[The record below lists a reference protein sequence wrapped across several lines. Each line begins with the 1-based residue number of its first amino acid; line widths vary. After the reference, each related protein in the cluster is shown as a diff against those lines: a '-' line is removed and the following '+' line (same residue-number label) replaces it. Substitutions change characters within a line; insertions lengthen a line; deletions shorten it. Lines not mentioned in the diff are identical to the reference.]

1 MSEPPSRPIDSRPQN
16 HAHVGSRREISWTQ
30 RYSGKLIYGDI
41 AIIAVTLIAFWLIFV
56 RDFSLVWPSGPTL
69 PYAIPL
75 AVIGVLWLLCLEGFE
90 SRDRHIVGDGVTEY
104 RRVMSATGF
113 LFAVIVS
120 IAFFLRIEISR
131 LILVLAVPAGLL
143 FLLLG
148 RWTWRQWLRKQQ
160 SKGRYVYRAVV
171 VGELIKAAHVVRAMR
186 RAREFGYVI
195 VGAITPDGKPAS
207 VSDVPVLGRV
217 SETIEAMAAVDADTV
232 ILAGSDELDP
242 ETMRRLGWSVADRN
256 MNWVVAPA
264 LTDVAG
270 PRIHAR
276 PVAGLPLVHVDFPRL
291 EGYRRVVKRTFDIVG
306 GALVLIVVSPIL
318 LYTAYRIRRE
328 GPGPILYRQD
338 RVGRHGDTFSM
349 LKFRSMAVG
358 ADDQLKSLLDLQGT
372 GAQPFQKI
380 TDDPRITKAG
390 AFMRRHSID
399 ELPQL
404 INVLRGEMS
413 LVGPRPQREE
423 EVKLY
428 NNGTERRLLV
438 KPGMSG
444 LWQVSGRSSLSAE
457 DSIRLD
463 LYYVENWSFA
473 QDIQILFRTFKAVLR
488 PGATA
493 Y

>member
-1 MSEPPSRPIDSRPQN
+1 MPD
-16 HAHVGSRREISWTQ
+16 HVGERENPRRHSTWTQ
-30 RYSGKLIYGDI
+30 RYAGRLIYGDI
-41 AIIAVTLIAFWLIFV
+41 AIVAVTLVTFALVFV
-56 RDFSLVWPSGPTL
+56 PNAHLSWPGGPDL

-75 AVIGVLWLLCLEGFE
+75 GIIGILWLLCLDGFE
-90 SRDRHIVGDGVTEY
+90 SRDRHIVGDGVLEY

-113 LFAVIVS
+113 LFALVIS
-120 IAFFLRIEISR
+120 IAFFFRIEISR
-131 LILVLAVPAGLL
+131 LIFVLAIPVGLL

-148 RWTWRQWLRKQQ
+148 RWGWRQWLRKRQ
-160 SKGRYVYRAVV
+160 SRGAYVYRAVV
-171 VGELIKAAHVVRAMR
+171 VGERAKVAHVVRAMR
-186 RAREFGYVI
+186 RAREYGYVI
-195 VGAITPDGKPAS
+195 TGAITPNGMPETID
-207 VSDVPVLGRV
+207 DVPVLGNLQN
-217 SETIEAMAAVDADTV
+217 TMKAMATAGADTL

-242 ETMRRLGWSVADRN
+242 ATMRRLGWSVADHN

-306 GALVLIVVSPIL
+306 GGLALILVSPIL
-318 LYTAYRIRRE
+318 FYAAYRIRRE
-328 GPGPILYRQD
+328 GPGPILYCQD
-338 RVGRHGDTFSM
+338 RVGRHGTTFSM
-349 LKFRSMAVG
+349 LKFRSMVVG
-358 ADDQLKSLLDLQGT
+358 ADDQLKGLLDLQGT
-372 GAQPFQKI
+372 HDRPFHKI
-380 TDDPRITKAG
+380 NDDPRITKSG

-413 LVGPRPQREE
+413 LVGPRPQRSD

-488 PGATA
+488 PGTTA
-493 Y
+493 H